1 MEGLDKKYEELF
13 SNYKESDY
21 FEENTIAIDYVKNIY
36 SENDED
42 RSYMLTGVRL
52 ISSNSESINKILKTI
67 VRSCDRAV
75 KTEV

>member
-1 MEGLDKKYEELF
+1 MEGLDKK
-13 SNYKESDY
+13 YKESDY

-67 VRSCDRAV
+67 VR
-75 KTEV
+75 